1 VSRINQAQRGL
12 ITLLMNDD
20 RMARLIE
27 FEAMGKPGESY
38 PLSEMLADVRGG
50 IFSELGAGSVNID
63 VFRRTLQRSYV
74 EAVKAKLSATPTPRI
89 SFGQTGQI
97 SQLPP
102 RPTSDVR
109 GLLRAELRTLDAQV
123 KAATGKAGNTVTRAH
138 LADLHTEIDDILN
151 PKK

>member
-1 VSRINQAQRGL
+1 
-12 ITLLMNDD
+12 
-20 RMARLIE
+20 
-27 FEAMGKPGESY
+27 
-38 PLSEMLADVRGG
+38 
-50 IFSELGAGSVNID
+50 
-63 VFRRTLQRSYV
+63 
-74 EAVKAKLSATPTPRI
+74 PRI
-89 SFGQTGQI
+89 SFGQTGQV

-109 GLLRAELRTLDAQV
+109 ALLRAELRTLDAQV